1 MIQIFRLL
9 CLCFWMLLLPTGLL
23 CAEGGDDVL
32 ARMIHLSKEKN
43 TVYRLLDKVS
53 EQTGFLFIYDSKLI
67 DNEKTVRIP
76 KGDYTIRQAIYL
88 ITGNKEL
95 SLRVIGDHILISG
108 PQPARQTAIPETI
121 PPKEADNYFIVKG
134 ILHAARLASPV
145 YALLLPLRLRTPQDR
160 GLSSRRTTH
169 GDHAR
174 CQNNPDPRSRSAHR
188 QPTPPAS
195 RHERKHPEKL
205 PAITRLPDYFLP
217 GRNRTKK

>member
-108 PQPARQTAIPETI
+108 PQPARQTAIPEII
-121 PPKEADNYFIVKG
+121 PPKEADNHFIVKG
-134 ILHAARLASPV
+134 ILQDQQTNEPIKAGTIGVLATSIGSN
-145 YALLLPLRLRTPQDR
+145 T
-160 GLSSRRTTH
+160 
-169 GDHAR
+169 
-174 CQNNPDPRSRSAHR
+174 N
-188 QPTPPAS
+188 
-195 RHERKHPEKL
+195 
-205 PAITRLPDYFLP
+205 
-217 GRNRTKK
+217 

>member
-1 MIQIFRLL
+1 
-9 CLCFWMLLLPTGLL
+9 
-23 CAEGGDDVL
+23 
-32 ARMIHLSKEKN
+32 MIHLSKEKN

-121 PPKEADNYFIVKG
+121 PPKEATT
-134 ILHAARLASPV
+134 IL
-145 YALLLPLRLRTPQDR
+145 
-160 GLSSRRTTH
+160 LSKESYKTNRRMNRSRR
-169 GDHAR
+169 A
-174 CQNNPDPRSRSAHR
+174 
-188 QPTPPAS
+188 
-195 RHERKHPEKL
+195 L
-205 PAITRLPDYFLP
+205 
-217 GRNRTKK
+217 

>member
-53 EQTGFLFIYDSKLI
+53 EQTGFLFIYGGHYRSPCYF
-67 DNEKTVRIP
+67 N
-76 KGDYTIRQAIYL
+76 RQHHQCKRGVP
-88 ITGNKEL
+88 T
-95 SLRVIGDHILISG
+95 
-108 PQPARQTAIPETI
+108 
-121 PPKEADNYFIVKG
+121 
-134 ILHAARLASPV
+134 HAARLASPV

>member
-76 KGDYTIRQAIYL
+76 KGSFRRSVENT
-88 ITGNKEL
+88 NL
-95 SLRVIGDHILISG
+95 SATSI
-108 PQPARQTAIPETI
+108 
-121 PPKEADNYFIVKG
+121 
-134 ILHAARLASPV
+134 ILHSQRSI
-145 YALLLPLRLRTPQDR
+145 YR
-160 GLSSRRTTH
+160 GTGETSR
-169 GDHAR
+169 
-174 CQNNPDPRSRSAHR
+174 
-188 QPTPPAS
+188 
-195 RHERKHPEKL
+195 
-205 PAITRLPDYFLP
+205 
-217 GRNRTKK
+217 

>member
-23 CAEGGDDVL
+23 CAEEGDDVL

-95 SLRVIGDHILISG
+95 SLRMIGDHILISG
-108 PQPARQTAIPETI
+108 RNLPGKQPFPRPFLRKRQTTI
-121 PPKEADNYFIVKG
+121 LLSKESYKTN
-134 ILHAARLASPV
+134 R
-145 YALLLPLRLRTPQDR
+145 RMNR
-160 GLSSRRTTH
+160 SRR
-169 GDHAR
+169 A
-174 CQNNPDPRSRSAHR
+174 
-188 QPTPPAS
+188 
-195 RHERKHPEKL
+195 L
-205 PAITRLPDYFLP
+205 
-217 GRNRTKK
+217 

>member
-1 MIQIFRLL
+1 M
-9 CLCFWMLLLPTGLL
+9 
-23 CAEGGDDVL
+23 

-108 PQPARQTAIPETI
+108 PQPARQTAPRSFLQKRQTTI
-121 PPKEADNYFIVKG
+121 LLSKESYKTN
-134 ILHAARLASPV
+134 R
-145 YALLLPLRLRTPQDR
+145 RMNR
-160 GLSSRRTTH
+160 SRR
-169 GDHAR
+169 A
-174 CQNNPDPRSRSAHR
+174 
-188 QPTPPAS
+188 
-195 RHERKHPEKL
+195 L
-205 PAITRLPDYFLP
+205 
-217 GRNRTKK
+217 

>member
-9 CLCFWMLLLPTGLL
+9 CLCFWILLLPTGLL
-23 CAEGGDDVL
+23 CAGEGDDVL

-134 ILHAARLASPV
+134 ILQDQQTNEPIKAGTIGVLATSIGSITNANGEFRL
-145 YALLLPLRLRTPQDR
+145 T
-160 GLSSRRTTH
+160 
-169 GDHAR
+169 
-174 CQNNPDPRSRSAHR
+174 
-188 QPTPPAS
+188 
-195 RHERKHPEKL
+195 
-205 PAITRLPDYFLP
+205 LPDSLRRSTLP
-217 GRNRTKK
+217 T

>member
-95 SLRVIGDHILISG
+95 SLRDHSSERG
-108 PQPARQTAIPETI
+108 RQLF
-121 PPKEADNYFIVKG
+121 Y
-134 ILHAARLASPV
+134 
-145 YALLLPLRLRTPQDR
+145 
-160 GLSSRRTTH
+160 
-169 GDHAR
+169 
-174 CQNNPDPRSRSAHR
+174 CQRNPTR
-188 QPTPPAS
+188 PTD
-195 RHERKHPEKL
+195 E
-205 PAITRLPDYFLP
+205 
-217 GRNRTKK
+217 

>member
-134 ILHAARLASPV
+134 ILQDQQTNEPIKAGTIGVLATSIGSITNANGEFRL
-145 YALLLPLRLRTPQDR
+145 T
-160 GLSSRRTTH
+160 
-169 GDHAR
+169 
-174 CQNNPDPRSRSAHR
+174 
-188 QPTPPAS
+188 
-195 RHERKHPEKL
+195 
-205 PAITRLPDYFLP
+205 LPDSLRRSTLYFSD
-217 GRNRTKK
+217 RKSVV